1 MMRTLRWGLLLGLFG
16 CELVVDFDRSRIPE
30 AGVDS
35 GNVDAGTLDSGT
47 MDAGD
52 DEDSGTDEDAG
63 AEDAGPEDAA
73 MDDAGDAAM
82 DDAGTDAGF
91 DAGPPI
97 ECTMPS
103 ECDDSVACTT
113 DACTDDVC
121 VFTPDDGMCDDDD
134 DCTADACDAVT
145 GCENDPI
152 CGVTTP
158 ATLVLADLTTVLVI
172 PSVEAA
178 SAGHVVIYTNDAGAP
193 SSTAIGSADVAAGT
207 TANVTVELT
216 RPAVDGETLH
226 ARLHLDDGD
235 GNFEGAATDVPATL
249 DGMPV
254 LDSFVVDVTAGTPDL
269 ELRITGTNG
278 TMDYVFGAGRPTTF
292 ASDLPTGND
301 PAITLLRGFRY
312 RVVNAAAGDH
322 PFELVTEGAP
332 EDTRQLSQAIAGDL
346 EGNANIAWVES
357 GNDVLFTVHVDLE
370 VVDRYRCSVHTS
382 EMRGNVAYAD

>member
-35 GNVDAGTLDSGT
+35 GSVDTGT

-52 DEDSGTDEDAG
+52 DEDAGTDEDAG

-113 DACTDDVC
+113 NACTDDVC
-121 VFTPDDGMCDDDD
+121 VFTPDDAACDDDD
-134 DCTADACDAVT
+134 ACTADTCGAVA
-145 GCENDPI
+145 GCTNDPI

-158 ATLVLADLTTVLVI
+158 ATLVLADLTTLLVI

-178 SAGHVVIYTNDAGAP
+178 TAGHLVIYTNDAGAP
-193 SSTAIGSADVAAGT
+193 SATAIGSAPVAAGT

-235 GNFEGAATDVPATL
+235 GTFEGAAIDMPATL
-249 DGMPV
+249 DGMQV
-254 LDSFVVDVTAGTPDL
+254 FDTFVVDVTAGTPDL

-278 TMDYVFGAGRPTTF
+278 TMDYAFSAGRPTTF
-292 ASDLPTGND
+292 AADLPTGND
-301 PAITLLRGFRY
+301 PAITLRRGFRY
-312 RVVNAAAGDH
+312 RVVNAAASGH
-322 PFELVTEGAP
+322 PFELVTGDP
-332 EDTRQLSQAIAGDL
+332 GTPQLSQAIVGAPL
-346 EGNANIAWVES
+346 ESNADIAWVED
-357 GNDVLFTVHVDLE
+357 GNDVLFTVDMDLE
-370 VVDRYRCSVHTS
+370 VVDAYRCSVHTAA
-382 EMRGNVAYAD
+382 MRGDITYAD

>member
-30 AGVDS
+30 AGVD
-35 GNVDAGTLDSGT
+35 AGTVDSGTVDSGT
-47 MDAGD
+47 MDAGG
-52 DEDSGTDEDAG
+52 EDSG
-63 AEDAGPEDAA
+63 AEDAGTEDAS
-73 MDDAGDAAM
+73 MDDAGTDAAM

-121 VFTPDDGMCDDDD
+121 VFTPDDAACDDDD
-134 DCTADACDAVT
+134 ACTADSCDAVS

-158 ATLVLADLTTVLVI
+158 AMLVLSDLTTVLVI

-178 SAGHVVIYTNDAGAP
+178 SAGHVVVYTNAAGAP
-193 SSTAIGSADVAAGT
+193 STTAIASATVSAGT
-207 TANVTVELT
+207 RTNLTIELT

-235 GNFEGAATDVPATL
+235 GVFEGAATDAPATL
-249 DGMPV
+249 DGMQV
-254 LDSFVVDVTAGTPDL
+254 FDTFVVDITAGTPDL
-269 ELRITGTNG
+269 ELRITGGDGAEYT
-278 TMDYVFGAGRPTTF
+278 FGAGRPTTF
-292 ASDLPTGND
+292 ASDLAMGTN
-301 PAITLLRGFRY
+301 PALTLLRGFRY
-312 RVVNAAAGDH
+312 RLVNAAGGHPFAFVSAGD
-322 PFELVTEGAP
+322 TQ
-332 EDTRQLSQAIAGDL
+332 QLSQSSAAALESDAG
-346 EGNANIAWVES
+346 IAWVES
-357 GNDVLFTVHVDLE
+357 GNDVLFTVTTEFE
-370 VVDRYRCSVHTS
+370 VVNAYLCTS
-382 EMRGNVAYAD
+382 HPVDMRGAVTYAD

>member
-35 GNVDAGTLDSGT
+35 GSVDAGT
-47 MDAGD
+47 MDA
-52 DEDSGTDEDAG
+52 GTDEDAG
-63 AEDAGPEDAA
+63 TEDAGPEDA

-113 DACTDDVC
+113 NACTDDVC
-121 VFTPDDGMCDDDD
+121 VFTPVDGMCDDAD
-134 DCTADACDAVT
+134 DCTADTCDAVS

-158 ATLVLADLTTVLVI
+158 ATLVLADLTTLLVI

-178 SAGHVVIYTNDAGAP
+178 TAGHVVIYTNDAGAP
-193 SSTAIGSADVAAGT
+193 STTAIGSADVAAGT
-207 TANVTVELT
+207 TTNVTVELT

-226 ARLHLDDGD
+226 ARLHRDDGD
-235 GNFEGAATDVPATL
+235 GVFEGAAIDMPATL
-249 DGMPV
+249 EGMPV
-254 LDSFVVDVTAGTPDL
+254 FDTFVVDVTAGTPDL
-269 ELRITGTNG
+269 ELRITGGDG
-278 TMDYVFGAGRPTTF
+278 TDYTFGAGRPTTF
-292 ASDLPTGND
+292 ASDLPTGAN
-301 PAITLLRGFRY
+301 PALTLLRGFRY
-312 RVVNAAAGDH
+312 RLVNAAAGGH
-322 PFELVTEGAP
+322 PFELVTGNP
-332 EDTRQLSQAIAGDL
+332 GTPQLSQAVVGAPL
-346 EGNANIAWVES
+346 ESNADIAWVES
-357 GNDVLFTVHVDLE
+357 GNDVLFTVHMDLE
-370 VVDRYRCSVHTS
+370 VVDAYRCSEHVAA
-382 EMRGNVAYAD
+382 MRGNVTYAD